1 MSYPKKSQR
10 AWSPTT
16 TDKKG
21 VRDRREQLRNLIFAR
36 IKASLELDRKL
47 TPDETET
54 IYQAIDYFLSNER
67 MSDAAL
73 QSLTAHV
80 RTLLKIGFKK
90 RSPSSVISGQTGINA
105 SKLASRS
112 RKSGSVISHVAAS
125 QLGLQGPKAADA
137 EIDWAKIALA

>member
-16 TDKKG
+16 TDKRSQ
-21 VRDRREQLRNLIFAR
+21 RDRREQLRNLIFAR
-36 IKASLELDRKL
+36 IKASLDLDRKL

-54 IYQAIDYFLSNER
+54 VYKAIDYFLNNER

-80 RTLLKIGFKK
+80 R
-90 RSPSSVISGQTGINA
+90 S
-105 SKLASRS
+105 
-112 RKSGSVISHVAAS
+112 
-125 QLGLQGPKAADA
+125 
-137 EIDWAKIALA
+137 